1 VAAGGTTRVKALIA
15 EDNAGFRTVLER
27 MLRKWGYEVVAASN
41 GLEAWAV
48 LQAPDPPRLAIL
60 DWMMPGLDG
69 VEVCRRVRE
78 ANREPYIYI
87 LLLTAKDTA
96 EELVEGMEAGADDYL
111 RKPVDSH
118 ELRVRVR
125 AGRRILDL
133 QEEVVRGREALRK
146 LATCDPLT
154 GLWNRNALFDILS
167 RELKRAKRESSP
179 ISLLMADLDHFKQVN
194 DTLGHAA
201 GDAVLQEAARRMTG
215 CVRPYDAV
223 CRYGGEEFLIVLPGC
238 DLADATLRA
247 EEIRSAMAES
257 PFQIAESNLN
267 ITCSLGVAASSG
279 SAGLDAQGLTREA
292 DEALYSAKRNGRNR
306 VETFAPLTVATR

>member
-1 VAAGGTTRVKALIA
+1 MKALIA
-15 EDNAGFRTVLER
+15 DDNAGFRIVLER
-27 MLRKWGYEVVAASN
+27 MLRKWGYDVVVASD
-41 GLEAWAV
+41 GLEALAA

-69 VEVCRRVRE
+69 VEVCRRLRE
-78 ANREPYIYI
+78 ENREPYIYI
-87 LLLTAKDTA
+87 VLLTAKDTA

-133 QEEVVRGREALRK
+133 QQEVVQGREALRQ

-154 GLWNRNALFDILS
+154 SLWNRNAMYDILS
-167 RELKRAKRESSP
+167 RELKRAKRESGS
-179 ISLLMADLDHFKQVN
+179 ISLLMADLDHFKQIN

-201 GDAVLQEAARRMTG
+201 GDAVLQEAARRIAT

-247 EEIRSAMAES
+247 EQIRAAIAAS
-257 PFQIAESNLN
+257 PFRIPEGDVNL
-267 ITCSLGVAASSG
+267 TCSLGVTASSG
-279 SAGLDAQGLTREA
+279 PAGYDAALLAHEA
-292 DEALYSAKRNGRNR
+292 DEALYAAKHNGRNR
-306 VETFAPLTVATR
+306 VECFTPQAVLTH